1 MADKETKKLW
11 GGRFAESMDAL
22 CERMNASID
31 VDRALY
37 REDIEGS
44 KAHARMLAAIGVLTD
59 EELAA
64 ILKGLDEIR
73 AEIERGEL
81 AFRAE
86 LEDIHMHIEARLTEK
101 IGEAGKKLHTARS
114 RNDQVAT
121 DFRLHLRRRM
131 QGIVEEIRGLQ
142 RALVA
147 QAERWAEAV
156 MPGFTHLQV
165 AQPVTF
171 GFHLLAY
178 VEMLDR
184 DAGRMEDAIR
194 RMNECPLGAAALAGT
209 TFAIDREMTAREL
222 GFARPC
228 RNAMDAVSARDF
240 VLEFLAAGAIHAVH
254 LSRLAE
260 ELVLWTSP
268 FFGFVELP
276 DRFCTGSSIMPQKKN
291 PDIPELARGKTG
303 GVIGALV
310 AMLALMKALPLA
322 YNKDMQED
330 KAHALRVLDELE
342 MLVPAFASIIAGMKP
357 NPARMRKAAEEGFAT
372 ATDLAEMLVRK
383 GVPFREAHE
392 VVGKAVAWCVAHDK
406 RLEELPA
413 EVAQSLHPK
422 LSPAMIAQLSVERA
436 VAARRH
442 LGGTAPEEVRRQ
454 CAFWKQKLGMED

>member
-413 EVAQSLHPK
+413 EVAKSLHPK
-422 LSPAMIAQLSVERA
+422 LSPEMIAQLSVERA

-454 CAFWKQKLGMED
+454 CAFWKQRLGMED

>member
-1 MADKETKKLW
+1 MSGKQGKKLW
-11 GGRFAESMDAL
+11 GGRFAEEMDAL

-64 ILKGLDEIR
+64 ILAGLDEIR

-131 QGIVEEIRGLQ
+131 RGIVEEIRGLQ

-209 TFAIDREMTAREL
+209 TFPIDREMTAREL

-228 RNAMDAVSARDF
+228 RNAMDAVASRDF
-240 VLEFLAAGAIHAVH
+240 ALEFLAAAAIHAVH
-254 LSRLAE
+254 LSRFAE

-303 GVIGALV
+303 GIIGALA
-310 AMLALMKALPLA
+310 AMLALVKALPLA
-322 YNKDMQED
+322 YNKDLQED
-330 KAHALRVLDELE
+330 KGHALRVLDELE
-342 MLVPAFASIIAGMKP
+342 MLVPAFASIVAGMKP

-372 ATDLAEMLVRK
+372 ATDLAEMLVRE

-392 VVGKAVAWCVAHDK
+392 VVGKAVAWCVKHDK

-422 LSPAMIAQLSVERA
+422 LSPEMIARLSVDRA

-442 LGGTAPEEVRRQ
+442 PGGTAPEEVRRQ
-454 CAFWKQKLGMED
+454 CAFWKQKLGMEG